1 VLGDLEEPSAL
12 ELGFDAVLEGAMRVQ
27 EDDLRRVLCLLA

>member
-12 ELGFDAVLEGAMRVQ
+12 ELGIDSLLEGAMRVQ